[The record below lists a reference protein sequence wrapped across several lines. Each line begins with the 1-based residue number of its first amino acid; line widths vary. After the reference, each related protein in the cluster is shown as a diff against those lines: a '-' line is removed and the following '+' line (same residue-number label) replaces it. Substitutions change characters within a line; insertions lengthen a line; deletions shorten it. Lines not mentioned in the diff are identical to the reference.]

1 MSKEPEKRYCSPAL
15 KTIDYPIMELRLRAI
30 WYFVTGFLPSFHG
43 TRMKF
48 NSSLTEI
55 KILSFDIAKLRRS
68 STRGFSV
75 KIWEVLD
82 KGSG

>member
-1 MSKEPEKRYCSPAL
+1 
-15 KTIDYPIMELRLRAI
+15 MELGFRTFR
-30 WYFVTGFLPSFHG
+30 YGVTGFLPSFHG
-43 TRMKF
+43 TRMKL
-48 NSSLTEI
+48 NSSFTEI

-68 STRGFSV
+68 SKRGFSV